1 MDEESTIGTLVGN
14 LIANDPDSPNL
25 TYSLVGGNGTNDMH
39 NSLFSVSGNQL
50 LVAGN
55 IDYETNSTLNIYVQV
70 SDGVNVSA
78 GALTINVNDIN
89 ESPIITETTVS
100 DDNLSINVTFSEAV
114 FNTNGGSGA
123 LETSDFALSING
135 GTASLSSA
143 TPSSITVNGNT
154 YTLDLAISGSI
165 SGSETITVVPIQ
177 KIQFM
182 IPMLLLLVPIN
193 LVILLAFTEIQI
205 QTE

>member
-25 TYSLVGGNGTNDMH
+25 TYSLVGNGTNDMH

-55 IDYETNSTLNIYVQV
+55 IDYETTLNIYLQV
-70 SDGVNVSA
+70 SDGVNASA

-89 ESPIITETTVS
+89 EIPAITETTVS

-114 FNTNGGSGA
+114 FSTKWWIRCFR
-123 LETSDFALSING
+123 DFR
-135 GTASLSSA
+135 
-143 TPSSITVNGNT
+143 
-154 YTLDLAISGSI
+154 
-165 SGSETITVVPIQ
+165 
-177 KIQFM
+177 FC
-182 IPMLLLLVPIN
+182 
-193 LVILLAFTEIQI
+193 AFN
-205 QTE
+205 